1 MLVERQN
8 SRTQDARRVRKLF
21 FSFHVWTSLPRN
33 VGAVTERSDERSR
46 RDVKEIE
53 RRWQG
58 HVNVTADLKMNV
70 GRNSEKSSVETL
82 VLGKEITRI

>member
-46 RDVKEIE
+46 GDVKEIE
-53 RRWQG
+53 RKQG